1 MSVDH
6 TLLILTGFCVYL
18 INFFGLGFVHS
29 CRAVIRSNCFHKN
42 GHQAKCSVSNYP
54 FMVIFACIELVLS
67 QIPNFHKL
75 SWLSVLAAIMS
86 FTYASIGVGLSI
98 ARVAGTYCAIDR

>member
-6 TLLILTGFCVYL
+6 TRSILTGFHVYL
-18 INFFGLGFVHS
+18 IDLFGSGFLHS
-29 CRAVIRSNCFHKN
+29 RRAVIQSNCFHKN
-42 GHQAKCSVSNYP
+42 GHQAKCGVSNYP
-54 FMVIFACIELVLS
+54 FMVIFACIQFILS

-86 FTYASIGVGLSI
+86 FAYASIGVGLSI
-98 ARVAGTYCAIDR
+98 ARVAGTCRSID